1 MIIYHGS
8 NNIIEKPE
16 YGLGKK
22 NNDYGFGF
30 YCTQS
35 LDLAKEWACSE
46 EISGYANKYE
56 LNTNDL
62 SVLDLSNGQ
71 YNILNWLAILL
82 ENRQFNVNADVAQRA
97 KEYILE
103 TFEVDYKKFDIIKG
117 YRADDSYF
125 SFANAFLQNTIS
137 LSQLERAL
145 LLGKLGEQIVLK
157 SKKAFDSI
165 TFIESYEARKE
176 IFYPKKKARDDS
188 AREEFRKEKNRINI
202 ENEFY
207 VLDIIR
213 GRWKNDDTRIQRIL
227 LK

>member
-16 YGLGKK
+16 YGFGKK
-22 NNDYGFGF
+22 NNDYGLGF

-56 LNTNDL
+56 LKTDDL

-103 TFEVDYKKFDIIKG
+103 TFNVDYKKFDIIKG

-125 SFANAFLQNTIS
+125 SFAKYNFSFST
-137 LSQLERAL
+137 
-145 LLGKLGEQIVLK
+145 
-157 SKKAFDSI
+157 
-165 TFIESYEARKE
+165 
-176 IFYPKKKARDDS
+176 
-188 AREEFRKEKNRINI
+188 
-202 ENEFY
+202 
-207 VLDIIR
+207 
-213 GRWKNDDTRIQRIL
+213 
-227 LK
+227 